1 MAISLNQFT
10 AFFQGE
16 DKSMERGEN
25 HIKSGYVECFSYA
38 DGEIVGLRLDFLIVF
53 SLQPLTEQLP
63 NKRSNS

>member
-1 MAISLNQFT
+1 
-10 AFFQGE
+10 
-16 DKSMERGEN
+16 MERGEN